1 MAVDKRAKRASKK
14 RGGSTKPAST
24 TCTGSVPPNAKLSGD
39 DLPTTVLVAR
49 IDELKLLAERVVD
62 VPELYDRICR
72 QLRVFGLLIDV
83 DETPSQV
90 LLENVEGLLYI
101 KGITFQTEEAADRF
115 WDRAREVVRA

>member
-1 MAVDKRAKRASKK
+1 MAVAKQAKRVSRK
-14 RGGSTKPAST
+14 RNGSTTSAST
-24 TCTGSVPPNAKLSGD
+24 TASDSPAPNAKLSGD

-62 VPELYDRICR
+62 VPVLYERICR
-72 QLRVFGLLIDV
+72 QLRVFGLLEDI

-90 LLENVEGLLYI
+90 LLENVDGLLYV
-101 KGITFQTEEAADRF
+101 KGITFQTEAAADRF